1 MAAAKE
7 SKTEGVY
14 VLDGKDIPY
23 VVYRKAVKNLNLRVH
38 TDGTLYISV
47 PKRAA
52 KDAHLAFLFRHEDF
66 LRRSLAK
73 ISQRNKNTLP
83 LAADG
88 CPADGVEFRIYGIK
102 YRICRHRAEDTP
114 FPPFRSWA
122 ELREHPAD
130 DGFVWDVYLKKGIDE
145 TVAAGAVARVV
156 YSKAVAVLEGKIQA
170 LMPSLQRR
178 FEMVLPMISDG
189 NPTKFPYSRFIF
201 SPKEI
206 RIKQMTSRWGS
217 CAASR
222 GVVTFNL
229 RLLCAPEICT
239 QYVMYHEFAHFLVQD
254 HSAAFHA
261 LMSLLMP
268 EYRSVRAILN
278 GRENN

>member
-1 MAAAKE
+1 M
-7 SKTEGVY
+7 
-14 VLDGKDIPY
+14 
-23 VVYRKAVKNLNLRVH
+23 H

-52 KDAHLAFLFRHEDF
+52 KDAHLAFLSRHEDF
-66 LRRSLAK
+66 LRRALAK
-73 ISQRNKNTLP
+73 ISRNNENLLP

-88 CPADGVEFRIYGIK
+88 CPADGVEFFIYGIK
-102 YRICRHRAEDTP
+102 YRICRHRAEDTL
-114 FPPFRSWA
+114 FPPFCSSA

-130 DGFVWDVYLKKGIDE
+130 DGFVWNVYLKKGVDG
-145 TVAAGAVARVV
+145 TVAAEAVARVV
-156 YSKAVAVLEGKIQA
+156 YAKAVAVLEGKIRT

-229 RLLCAPEICT
+229 KLLCAPEICT

-254 HSAAFHA
+254 HSSAFHA

-268 EYRSVRAILN
+268 EYRAVRAMLN
-278 GRENN
+278 GKGNN